1 MKRISGNC
9 SVGIS
14 ELTPKMRFLKAL
26 RLKRVDRPPVLAAN
40 QTATVEQM
48 ESLGIYYRDAYS
60 DPMKMAALA
69 SAAWEQVGLEG
80 VGVPFCQTVEAEVF
94 GLEVNWGR
102 KKTSI
107 PVVSFKGCVAPEG
120 IDVPENILERGR
132 IPVVLDAIEVL
143 KERYGD
149 EIPVLGHVI
158 GPFSLAAHLANM
170 EKILKMSIKRPGLV
184 EEFTELGMDAI
195 AEYANAMLERGADAI
210 VIENMFASVD
220 ILGVKGYITFAKPFD
235 RELIRR
241 IRGPTILHICGDCTD
256 IIGEMIETGATCL
269 SIDSKT
275 NARFAVDVSRNKAAI
290 MGNVDTVY
298 TLTFGKSHDVEAEAQ
313 RSMEAGIDIIAPGC
327 SLSPLT
333 PNRNVRAMVEAVKRR
348 EMSC

>member
-1 MKRISGNC
+1 MRRISGDS

-14 ELTPKMRFLKAL
+14 ELIPRERFLKAL
-26 RLKRVDRPPVLAAN
+26 KLRKVDRPPVLSAN

-48 ESLGIYYRDAYS
+48 ESLGIYFRDAYS
-60 DPMKMAALA
+60 DPEKMAALA

-120 IDVPENILERGR
+120 IDVPENILEKGR
-132 IPVVLDAIEVL
+132 IPIVLDAIEIL
-143 KERYGD
+143 KDKYD
-149 EIPVLGHVI
+149 EQIPVLGHVI

-184 EEFTELGMDAI
+184 EEFTQLGMDVI
-195 AEYANAMLERGADAI
+195 AEYAAAMLDRGADVI

-220 ILGVKGYITFAKPFD
+220 ILGTKGYTTFAKPFD

-241 IRGPTILHICGDCTD
+241 IKGPTILHICGDCTS
-256 IIGEMIETGATCL
+256 IIGEMLETGATCL

-275 NARFAVDVSRNKAAI
+275 DARYAVDVSRNRAAI

-298 TLTFGKSHDVEAEAQ
+298 TLAFGKPQDVEAETQ
-313 RSMEAGIDIIAPGC
+313 RSLDAGIDIIAPGC

-333 PNRNVRAMVEAVKRR
+333 PNRNVQAMVETVKRFA
-348 EMSC
+348 SC